1 MDKFPDVGLNFGPL
15 YKLPI
20 LPFYTKLLYTG
31 IELKVFNYLSEF
43 KTSDAVAQAIG
54 THKENT
60 RCFLNGLV
68 AIDLLV
74 KMNGQYKNAPI
85 TQKFLVEG
93 TQIYLGK
100 FLTSSGAWYTTVLE
114 NMAKIVKNGPPQNM
128 GMEQMS
134 DDFWAQSARDGAN
147 YQRAG
152 AGQLIAGIISK
163 LPEFP
168 SFKKMLDLSGGAGL
182 ISLCIVDSHSSMKG
196 VIFDQPA
203 VVEVAKESIKEYDM
217 ESRMEVMGGNYI
229 TDSIGEGYDLIFS
242 SLALNFAKHNL
253 DSLFKKIYD
262 ALNPGGVFIAL
273 QDGLTNERTKPTEI
287 VLSFLCATL
296 MGQDINFEEGEIA
309 DSMIRVGFKSVHSRT
324 INYIGYTTNMD
335 IARK

>member
-1 MDKFPDVGLNFGPL
+1 MDKFPDVGLSFGPL
-15 YKLPI
+15 YKLLI
-20 LPFYTKLLYTG
+20 LQFYTKLLYTG
-31 IELKVFNYLSEF
+31 IELKVFDHLTEF

-54 THKENT
+54 THEENT
-60 RCFLNGLV
+60 RRFLDGLV

-74 KMNGQYKNAPI
+74 KKNGQYQNAPI
-85 TQKFLVEG
+85 TQRFLVEG

-100 FLTSSGAWYTTVLE
+100 FFTSSGAWYPPVLE
-114 NMAKIVKNGPPQNM
+114 NMAKLVKNGPPQKM

-152 AGQLIAGIISK
+152 AGQLIASVISK

-168 SFKKMLDLSGGAGL
+168 SFKKMLDLSGGAGF
-182 ISLCIVDSHSSMKG
+182 ICLCIVDSHTSMKG
-196 VIFDQPA
+196 VSFDQPA

-242 SLALNFAKHNL
+242 SLALNFAKYNL

-296 MGQDINFEEGEIA
+296 MGQDINFEKGEIA